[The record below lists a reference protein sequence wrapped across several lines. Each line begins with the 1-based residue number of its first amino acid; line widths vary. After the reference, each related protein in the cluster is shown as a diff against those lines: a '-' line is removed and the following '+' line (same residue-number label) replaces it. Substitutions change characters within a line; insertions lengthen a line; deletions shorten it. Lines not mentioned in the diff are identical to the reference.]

1 MTRPNLADVTD
12 AALAWVTGALLRAA
26 NRAEARRLRRAAGCT
41 CPLCR
46 CDICVEPPEVSR

>member
-41 CPLCR
+41 CPPCR
-46 CDICVEPPEVSR
+46 CDFCVEPPEVCR